1 VFAFIRATRKRA
13 FIWART
19 EARRI
24 WLRGDRVHCPIC
36 GGAFRRFIHYEG
48 GTQNRCPRCFS
59 RSRHRLMFLYMASQT
74 DLLCRG
80 DVLHF
85 AAEPG
90 LERHFRARSHGRYV
104 TADLRNDV
112 DVRADLT
119 RLPFAPDSFD
129 AVICSHILEHVPND
143 HAALREL
150 FRVLRAGGRAMILVP
165 LDPDR
170 ERTVEDPSATGP
182 RERRERFGQSDHVRM
197 YGTDFPAR
205 LSSAGFEVKEVK
217 AADLADAKTIARY
230 DLDEFDIVFIC
241 TKP

>member
-1 VFAFIRATRKRA
+1 LFIASMIAIGAGFAIFLVETR
-13 FIWART
+13 
-19 EARRI
+19 
-24 WLRGDRVHCPIC
+24 LG
-36 GGAFRRFIHYEG
+36 
-48 GTQNRCPRCFS
+48 S
-59 RSRHRLMFLYMASQT
+59 RS
-74 DLLCRG
+74 
-80 DVLHF
+80 
-85 AAEPG
+85 
-90 LERHFRARSHGRYV
+90 
-104 TADLRNDV
+104 
-112 DVRADLT
+112 VRI
-119 RLPFAPDSFD
+119 R
-129 AVICSHILEHVPND
+129 SHILEHVPND

-170 ERTVEDPSATGP
+170 ERTFEDPSATGP

-197 YGTDFPAR
+197 YGTDFAAR